1 MSARSART
9 AFSGVWLLLCGL
21 ASSVWGEKVLESHS
35 GSGMIQDIRTALTE
49 LAEEGRAYLGRVA
62 GEQTVVS
69 VQKAFSQVLGV
80 VAGSFAGGLNVL
92 LKYISNLLE
101 TAGVHVNV
109 PVDRVTPDGLIFVAK
124 WVVLALIGYW
134 LLSLI
139 LRLVASTL
147 RRTLWLLKLAMAVGC
162 FGLILSDHEASSE
175 TTAMRLAVLVFVCV
189 LLGVGS
195 GRGSSA
201 ADKTA
206 HLEQQVKTLE
216 RRLREMEKRRRKEE

>member
-1 MSARSART
+1 M
-9 AFSGVWLLLCGL
+9 V
-21 ASSVWGEKVLESHS
+21 ESHS

-62 GEQTVVS
+62 GEQTVLS
-69 VQKAFSQVLGV
+69 VQKAFTQVLGV
-80 VAGSFAGGLNVL
+80 VAGGIAGGLNVL

-109 PVDRVTPDGLIFVAK
+109 PVGRVTPDGLIFVAK
-124 WVVLALIGYW
+124 WVLLALIGYW
-134 LLSLI
+134 LLSLA

-147 RRTLWLLKLAMAVGC
+147 RRTLWLLKVGIAVGG

-195 GRGSSA
+195 GRGSST

-206 HLEQQVKTLE
+206 QLEQQVKILE
-216 RRLREMEKRRRKEE
+216 RRLRDIERRRRTEK